1 MIHYV
6 PICIILAILGTLLV
20 NPTMYY
26 HFFSRRINYK
36 KKLAEYEEKKAKDHW
51 LSAPER
57 NIFFEFPILL
67 IIGQSI
73 CFVIIFVF
81 CISLFYFGGPIA
93 VKYSLIPA
101 YLWLPALFQF
111 INFLWYVG
119 AYNDT
124 SFETSISNSI
134 YNTCLILAGIFVVIS
149 IGVGI
154 HTDVYNYLHT
164 YEDVTFVEE
173 THKEYPT
180 VNETTLIQTAN
191 LATGSTVYS
200 PIYRN
205 GSWIYPVV
213 NNDSNVASSG
223 YFVYSAENNISFVP
237 KDISYSPWLSTA
249 NNVQRL
255 LRRREPSAVFW
266 GDVSFQIEPETGDIY
281 FAQFYGDYA
290 CFRAGRKVEG
300 VILVNASNGK
310 SIQYPITLIPDWI
323 DWVTGVSF

>member
-36 KKLAEYEEKKAKDHW
+36 KKLAEYEEKKAECHYLD
-51 LSAPER
+51 APER

-81 CISLFYFGGPIA
+81 CISLFYFCGPIA

-101 YLWLPALFQF
+101 YLWLPGLFQF
-111 INFLWYVG
+111 INFLWYVA

-124 SFETSISNSI
+124 SFEASISDSI

-149 IGVGI
+149 IGVDI
-154 HTDVYNYLHT
+154 HNNVYNYLHT
-164 YEDVTFVEE
+164 YEDVTFVEK
-173 THKEYPT
+173 THKQYPT
-180 VNETTLIQTAN
+180 VNETTLMQTAN
-191 LATGSTVYS
+191 LAAGSTIYS

-213 NNDSNVASSG
+213 NNGSNVASSG
-223 YFVYSAENNISFVP
+223 YLVYSTEENISFVP

-249 NNVQRL
+249 NGVQRVA
-255 LRRREPSAVFW
+255 RRYSPSAVFY
-266 GDVSFQIEPETGDIY
+266 GDTTFQIEPETGDIY

-290 CFRAGRKVEG
+290 CFRAGRKVQG
-300 VILVNASNGK
+300 VILVNASSGNCET
-310 SIQYPITLIPDWI
+310 YPLSNIPDWI
-323 DWVTGVSF
+323 TGVSF